1 MQGNTTKKNLLQGKV
16 LLQGKQIE
24 IARQYTYLGFTFVLL
39 GKRYVGIENLIKK
52 GKKNMVFNTK
62 PVKQIKRKT
71 NWHTP

>member
-1 MQGNTTKKNLLQGKV
+1 MYLL
-16 LLQGKQIE
+16 
-24 IARQYTYLGFTFVLL
+24 RFTFVIL

-71 NWHTP
+71 IWHTS